1 MRRTIGYGAF
11 ILGWFLVFMG
21 PLLFFYAT
29 PRVEKAPY
37 DVYDRTVSTGS
48 GSYFSA
54 TELGLV
60 GPVPLRN
67 LSIAKGHP
75 QSSTDDV
82 AVISVFSRTTDLQH
96 GNDIDVTNDVYAFD
110 RSTGYAVHCCG
121 EKPRADGLTLKFPFH
136 TKQGTY
142 RFWDSTA
149 QRAYP
154 ATYVRS
160 DTVDGVS
167 AYVFVSQ
174 SGPMTLQHINA
185 PGKMMTGQPGPSVP
199 ANIDYKATTIIW
211 VEPLTGAILKARQHS
226 QEWLTDSSGQRVRTL
241 SDTTFVNDG
250 PSVREVVDRVK
261 PQLWE
266 LRLVS
271 VWLPVAGPLLGVAL
285 IVLGL
290 GLLRRAPERVVATE
304 TMPLG
309 ATAAS

>member
-11 ILGWFLVFMG
+11 ILGWFLVFLG

-29 PRVEKAPY
+29 PRIEKAPY
-37 DVYDRTVSTGS
+37 DVYDRTISTGS

-54 TELGLV
+54 TGLKLV

-67 LSIAKGHP
+67 LSIAKGDP
-75 QSSTDDV
+75 EASNDDV
-82 AVISVFSRTTDLQH
+82 AVISIFLRTTDLQH
-96 GNDIDVTNDVYAFD
+96 GNDIDISNDVYAFD

-121 EKPRADGLTLKFPFH
+121 EKPRADGVTLKFPFR

-149 QRAYP
+149 ERAFP

-160 DTVDGVS
+160 EPVDGLSTYVYVS
-167 AYVFVSQ
+167 HA
-174 SGPMTLQHINA
+174 GPVTLQRINA
-185 PGKMMTGQPGPSVP
+185 PGKMVTGQPGPSVP
-199 ANIDYKATTIIW
+199 ANVIYKATTILW
-211 VEPLTGAILKARQHS
+211 VEPTTGAILKARQHS
-226 QEWLTDSSGQRVRTL
+226 QQWLTDLTGRRVQTL
-241 SDTTFVNDG
+241 ADATFVNDA
-250 PSVREVVDRVK
+250 PSVQDVVDRVK

-271 VWLPVAGPLLGVAL
+271 TWLPIAGPILGVAL

-290 GLLRRAPERVVATE
+290 GLLRRAPERVVVAE
-304 TMPLG
+304 GVPLE

>member
-11 ILGWFLVFMG
+11 ILGWLLVFLG
-21 PLLFFYAT
+21 LLLFFYVT

-37 DVYDRTVSTGS
+37 DVYDRTVSNGS

-54 TELGLV
+54 SELALV
-60 GPVPLRN
+60 GPVPLQN

-82 AVISVFSRTTDLQH
+82 AVISVFSRTTDLLH
-96 GNDIDVTNDVYAFD
+96 GNDIDVSNEVYAFD
-110 RSTGYAVHCCG
+110 RDTGYAVHCCG

-142 RFWDSTA
+142 QFWDSTA
-149 QRAYP
+149 QKAYP

-160 DTVDGVS
+160 ATVDGVS
-167 AYVFVSQ
+167 AYVFISQ
-174 SGPMTLQHINA
+174 SGPLTLQRINA

-199 ANIDYKATTIIW
+199 GSIDYKATTILW

-226 QEWLTDSSGQRVRTL
+226 LEWLTDTSGRRVRTL

-261 PQLWE
+261 PQLWQ

-271 VWLPVAGPLLGVAL
+271 VWLPVAGPILGLAL
-285 IVLGL
+285 ILVGL
-290 GLLRRAPERVVATE
+290 RLLRRGPERAAAAE